1 MSESSSSKLNADKD
15 HQRIAGADGKT
26 AFVIVP
32 AEEYALLMQTV
43 DAAREMVHVRAALGD
58 KLGDRLVDR
67 LGGKDGVPATVA
79 HRIADGENPV
89 RVWRESRGL
98 KAVALARAAGISP
111 AYLSEIETGK
121 KDGTFR
127 TMAAIARVLSVS
139 LDDLAPP
146 ADDDSRKARE
156 RSALVEGVRAQV
168 RMLVNLVT
176 GPVDFN
182 TAAVRRAVTTLAADA
197 VTLKANGGSAEPWLE
212 DVLTGVRAVLD
223 LIDKAESDIIATAA
237 RAQSELEG
245 IVTQPGFMPSAE
257 LATRAMPDVETAA
270 PSATAAE

>member
-1 MSESSSSKLNADKD
+1 MSESSDMKSNGDKD
-15 HQRIAGADGKT
+15 YQRILGADGKVM
-26 AFVIVP
+26 FVVVP
-32 AEEYALLMQTV
+32 AQEYALLTQTIE
-43 DAAREMVHVRAALGD
+43 AAREMMQARAALG
-58 KLGDRLVDR
+58 GRLADR
-67 LGGKDGVPATVA
+67 LGGRDGVPATVA
-79 HRIADGENPV
+79 HRIADGESPV
-89 RVWRESRGL
+89 RVWRENRGL

-127 TMAAIARVLSVS
+127 TMAAIAHVLNVS

-146 ADDDSRKARE
+146 ADADGRKARE

-197 VTLKANGGSAEPWLE
+197 VTLKANGEGKESWLD
-212 DVLTGVRAVLD
+212 DVLVGVRAVLD
-223 LIDKAESDIIATAA
+223 LVDKAESDIIATAS
-237 RAQSELEG
+237 RAQSELEE
-245 IVTQPGFMPSAE
+245 IVTQPGFMPSASLVE
-257 LATRAMPDVETAA
+257 HVAPDPAMTSAA
-270 PSATAAE
+270 D